1 MQGEVGAASRAEPG
15 FASFVS
21 QRGIPSNIVLR
32 VRGRLQVALALLY
45 LAGGAY
51 KTFSFDEVAKQ
62 MTALPR
68 NVWAALGVIEML
80 GAVVLIVPVA
90 AKWMPG
96 LTPPRR
102 RRARAGDLGPRR
114 GVRPVLAE
122 AGRDQPA
129 GLGRVMGLLAA
140 FVAYGRYVLRP
151 PSV

>member
-68 NVWAALGVIEML
+68 NGWAALGVIEML
-80 GAVVLIVPVA
+80 GAVVLIVPAA

-96 LTPPRR
+96 LTPL
-102 RRARAGDLGPRR
+102 AAA
-114 GVRPVLAE
+114 VLALE
-122 AGRDQPA
+122 TLVLAAVYARYSLKLAVTNPLVWAVG
-129 GLGRVMGLLAA
+129 MGLLAA
-140 FVAYGRYVLRP
+140 FVAYGR
-151 PSV
+151 